1 VEKPEEWHHMA
12 NLEAIKEAIIK
23 GQRNEVPSMVQAAMD
38 EGIDP
43 HVIVNEYMIQAM
55 EEVGARFEAK
65 KIFVPEMMIS
75 ARAMQAGLDVIKP
88 VIEAQGAGTTEKSG
102 TVVIG
107 TVFGDLHDIGKNLV
121 VLMLESS
128 GFEVHNIGENVHPET
143 FVERAAELG
152 ADVVGLSS
160 LLTTGDPHVKATVKA
175 FRNNDPDSKIK
186 VICGGAAVT
195 EKFAIEECGADGYAI
210 DAVAAV
216 KVTKNLLASN

>member
-1 VEKPEEWHHMA
+1 MA
-12 NLEAIKEAIIK
+12 DLERIKEAVNK
-23 GQRNEVPSMVQAAMD
+23 GKRKEVPDLIQNALD

-43 HVIVNEYMIQAM
+43 QVLIDDYLIEAM
-55 EEVGARFEAK
+55 KEVGARFEAK
-65 KIFVPEMMIS
+65 KIFVPEMMIA

-88 VIEAQGAGTTEKSG
+88 IIQAQGNEKAGKLG

-128 GFEVHNIGENVHPET
+128 GFAVHNIGENVPPEE
-143 FVERAAELG
+143 FVHKAAEFE

-160 LLTTGDPHVKATVKA
+160 LLTSGDPHVKATVEA
-175 FRNNDPDSKIK
+175 FRESDLAGKVK

-195 EKFAIEECGADGYAI
+195 KKFAIEQCRADGHAR

-216 KVTKNLLASN
+216 ALTRRLLNLD